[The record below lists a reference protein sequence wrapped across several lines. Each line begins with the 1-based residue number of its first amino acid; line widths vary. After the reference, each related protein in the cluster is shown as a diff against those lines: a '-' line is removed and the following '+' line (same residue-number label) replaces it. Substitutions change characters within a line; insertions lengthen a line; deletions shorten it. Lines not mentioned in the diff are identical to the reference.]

1 MTAHAEGATYQV
13 VTTGTWYKGVSR
25 DLRSPSVDD
34 HQLAYTPGTVVTA
47 LGLDDDPRHNCGAG
61 INFVRT
67 IAEALRWGP
76 VVVRLEVPASELI
89 IDTGDKLRAR
99 TVRVV
104 GIVNLAGA
112 NLTGANLTDAY
123 LVRANLTGANLT
135 RAYLARANLTDAYL
149 VRANLTDANLTRAN
163 LTGAYLAGAYLADAN
178 LADAN
183 LARAVGMPASGIP
196 GGWALD
202 TSGTWRPGGPS

>member
-104 GIVNLAGA
+104 GIVNLARA
-112 NLTGANLTDAY
+112 NLTGADLTGANLAG
-123 LVRANLTGANLT
+123 ANLTGANLT
-135 RAYLARANLTDAYL
+135 RANLTRAYL
-149 VRANLTDANLTRAN
+149 VRANLTDADLARADLT
-163 LTGAYLAGAYLADAN
+163 GAYLADAN

-183 LARAVGMPASGIP
+183 LASAVGMPASGIP